1 MACVAIIGERPH
13 TGVRIAI
20 ERPRT
25 DGPPWQYGGTA
36 ALPDAIFP
44 VRVTVSEIGDVD
56 VVLSAAQEPASESG
70 VAPPPDLAEKIRL
83 IVRTVYRQAKSD
95 REPPAFRIVRWR
107 ADR

>member
-1 MACVAIIGERPH
+1 MAIVGERPQ

-25 DGPPWQYGGTA
+25 DGPPWGYAGTA
-36 ALPDAIFP
+36 ALPDAVFP

-56 VVLSAAQEPASESG
+56 VVLSLSQAMAGRPDESG
-70 VAPPPDLAEKIRL
+70 IEPPADLAEKIRL

-95 REPPAFRIVRWR
+95 GEAPAFRIVRWR